1 MERIRRVVKSML
13 KYLKDSRGVSLYEI
27 TAAVAMTGIL
37 AAVAVPV
44 VIDKVTEAKIAA
56 TLQVTD
62 TIYKAMSQFQKDTGK
77 WPGEAE
83 GVAVLL
89 SSTDSSTVPL
99 PGGGGTEIVGAF
111 CKANSAKCAD
121 FNKYLVDNPGPN
133 YQNWQGPYT
142 GGNIIQDSFDRA
154 IVVNVQALT
163 IAEAA
168 DGTTIVSGKPSCGF
182 AWVLSG
188 GPDRFLNTTFFVSSI
203 DSTKFDDIGKNNG
216 KKSPPGVGC
225 K

>member
-1 MERIRRVVKSML
+1 MTRISRVVRSLL
-13 KYLKDSRGVSLYEI
+13 KHLKDSRGVSLYEI

-56 TLQVTD
+56 TLQTTD

-77 WPGEAE
+77 WPGEADD
-83 GVAVLL
+83 VRVLL
-89 SSTDSSTVPL
+89 SSTDSATVPL
-99 PGGGGTEIVGAF
+99 PGGTGELIVKPF
-111 CKANSAKCAD
+111 CGANSDKCAD
-121 FNKYLVDNPGPN
+121 FNKFLVDNPGTK
-133 YQNWQGPYT
+133 YQNWKGPYMDK
-142 GGNIIQDSFDRA
+142 IVQDSFDRA

-163 IAEAA
+163 MAEAA
-168 DGTTIVSGKPSCGF
+168 DGSTVVDGKPSCGF

-188 GPDRFLNTTFFVSSI
+188 GPDRFLNTTFFDTSI
-203 DSTKFDDIGKNNG
+203 DTARFDDIGKNNG
-216 KKSPPGVGC
+216 KKAPPGPGC